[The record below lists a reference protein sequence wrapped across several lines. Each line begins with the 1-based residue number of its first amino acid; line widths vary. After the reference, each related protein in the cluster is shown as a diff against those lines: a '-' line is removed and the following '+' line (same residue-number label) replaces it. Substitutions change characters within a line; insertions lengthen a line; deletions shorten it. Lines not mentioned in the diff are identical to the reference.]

1 MIANER
7 QHKITAAEI
16 KRFERAIAQ
25 ARADGPTADV
35 DPRIHNA
42 MIAGMESQL
51 SDLREQVGEYQ
62 ALREGKVKRRVL
74 HSLRELPDALIEGRI
89 ARRFT
94 QKQLGQRLGIPE
106 QQIQR
111 YEQTRYS
118 GASIERLGE
127 VAEALQLTIRKTIE
141 YHIPSTTSDRAS
153 SARAGKK
160 RPSARRHSRAART
173 GGAMAGRSTGKA
185 AASSAGKTL
194 RSKSASK
201 AAKRAA
207 ASDLSQVGNRKTT
220 SSKAASAAGKTLRA
234 KGSSKPGRKAA
245 ASDLS
250 QAARKKKR

>member
-7 QHKITAAEI
+7 QYKISAAEI
-16 KRFERAIAQ
+16 KRFEKAIAR
-25 ARADGPTADV
+25 ARAEGPTADV

-42 MIAGMESQL
+42 MIAGMDSQL

-62 ALREGKVKRRVL
+62 ALREGKVKGRVL
-74 HSLRELPDALIEGRI
+74 HSIRELPDALIEGRI

-94 QKQLGQRLGIPE
+94 QKQLGQRLGVPE

-118 GASIERLGE
+118 GAGIERLGE

-141 YHIPSTTSDRAS
+141 YHIPSDTGDQAANR
-153 SARAGKK
+153 RAGKK
-160 RPSARRHSRAART
+160 RPSARRLSGART

-207 ASDLSQVGNRKTT
+207 ASDLSQVGNRKKT
-220 SSKAASAAGKTLRA
+220 SSKAASAAGKTLRT
-234 KGSSKPGRKAA
+234 KGSSQPARKAA

-250 QAARKKKR
+250 QAGRKKKR

>member
-7 QHKITAAEI
+7 QHKIAAAEI
-16 KRFERAIAQ
+16 KRFEKAIAQ

-35 DPRIHNA
+35 HPRIHSA
-42 MIAGMESQL
+42 MIAGMDSQL
-51 SDLREQVGEYQ
+51 GDLREQVDAYQ
-62 ALREGKVKRRVL
+62 ALREGKVKGRVL
-74 HSLRELPDALIEGRI
+74 HSIREFPDALLEGRI

-94 QKQLGQRLGIPE
+94 QKQLGQKLGVPE

-141 YHIPSTTSDRAS
+141 YHIPSAASDQAARR
-153 SARAGKK
+153 RAGKT
-160 RPSARRHSRAART
+160 RPSARRFSGATRT

-207 ASDLSQVGNRKTT
+207 ASDLSQVGNRKKT
-220 SSKAASAAGKTLRA
+220 SSKAASAAGKTLTA
-234 KGSSKPGRKAA
+234 KSSSKPARKAA

-250 QAARKKKR
+250 QAARKKKS

>member
-7 QHKITAAEI
+7 QYKISAAEI
-16 KRFERAIAQ
+16 KRFEKAIAR
-25 ARADGPTADV
+25 ARAEGPTVDV

-42 MIAGMESQL
+42 MIAGMDSQL
-51 SDLREQVGEYQ
+51 SDLREQVGEYR
-62 ALREGKVKRRVL
+62 ALREGKVKGRVL
-74 HSLRELPDALIEGRI
+74 HSIRELPDALIEGRI

-94 QKQLGQRLGIPE
+94 QKQLGQRLGVPE

-141 YHIPSTTSDRAS
+141 YHIPSATGDQTSSR
-153 SARAGKK
+153 RAGKT
-160 RPSARRHSRAART
+160 RTSARRLSGATRT

-207 ASDLSQVGNRKTT
+207 ASDLSQVGNRKKT
-220 SSKAASAAGKTLRA
+220 SSTAASAAGETLRT
-234 KGSSKPGRKAA
+234 KGSSKAARKAA
-245 ASDLS
+245 GSDLS
-250 QAARKKKR
+250 QAGRKKKR